1 LQQLAAIA
9 RRAHEPEAGQSLVA
23 LAELDRQAGPLA
35 LSTVGGEEI
44 DGAYYAWRRG
54 SVGVLPVI
62 GPIFHRANLFTRYSG
77 ATANA
82 LLARDFARLMADPE
96 VESILMEVDSPG
108 GTIGGTG
115 ELANMIYEAR
125 GRKPIVAYVPSM
137 AASGGYWIASAADSI
152 VIAESGLA
160 GSLGVVSVVPS
171 SYKDNGEEVVVSRKS
186 PLKWRDPGSETGR
199 AELQRQVDA
208 LYEVFAGSVA
218 DHRGVKQE
226 VVESDYG
233 QGGLLVGTSAVK
245 AGLADRIGTFEGT
258 WRRLNGGRVKPGR
271 PRPEPEKRRAS
282 VPFKRWGRA
291 EAAATEDDDDE
302 APEPAPAPK
311 PAASE
316 TKEKTG
322 SPATAE
328 QVRDLQAQLAETNR
342 KLEASERARVEREQQ
357 AVRDA
362 EAAEQRRIGTAAETY
377 YRGLLAAG
385 RCLPNEEKTIRSMHA
400 ALAQDDAANP
410 VEGLSRVKVYEG
422 TLNART
428 PNHLTVAK
436 LVNQPI
442 NMESL
447 TAAGI
452 EVLPVAGGP
461 RDVKAEARAQRE
473 DYNKRHGSPQANGHR
488 GS

>member
-1 LQQLAAIA
+1 MPKGATIRPSVPAGAPRAWCAIAAEAWAIEVEVLQQLAAIA

-152 VIAESGLA
+152 VTARNPGWL

-171 SYKDNGEEVVVSRKS
+171 SYKDDGEEVVVSRKS
-186 PLKWRDPGSETGR
+186 PLKWRDPGSETGPR
-199 AELQRQVDA
+199 RVATARSTRCM
-208 LYEVFAGSVA
+208 EVFARERSRITGASSK
-218 DHRGVKQE
+218 RSSSQ
-226 VVESDYG
+226 DYG

-282 VPFKRWGRA
+282 VPFKRWGRP

-311 PAASE
+311 PAASGDQG
-316 TKEKTG
+316 KNGLARDRGASPRPASPTG
-322 SPATAE
+322 RDEPQARSVRAGPRRAGTASGPGRGGGGATAD
-328 QVRDLQAQLAETNR
+328 RD
-342 KLEASERARVEREQQ
+342 
-357 AVRDA
+357 
-362 EAAEQRRIGTAAETY
+362 RRG
-377 YRGLLAAG
+377 
-385 RCLPNEEKTIRSMHA
+385 
-400 ALAQDDAANP
+400 D
-410 VEGLSRVKVYEG
+410 VLSR
-422 TLNART
+422 
-428 PNHLTVAK
+428 P
-436 LVNQPI
+436 
-442 NMESL
+442 
-447 TAAGI
+447 
-452 EVLPVAGGP
+452 AGG
-461 RDVKAEARAQRE
+461 RE
-473 DYNKRHGSPQANGHR
+473 VPPE
-488 GS
+488 